1 MKIERITTEN
11 SSDINTSND
20 SFDIIGRLEI
30 YFDDVKWDYSEIIF
44 PKAVEK
50 CYPDY
55 DGAVAEDYI
64 DADNRAAYLA
74 YEDDR
79 CVGQILLSRSWN
91 RYAHIEDLSVARA
104 YRGKGIGESLLNVA
118 DAWAKKK
125 SLTGLSVEC
134 QDNNIPAS
142 RFLSKNGFEIGGVN
156 TRLYAMLGE
165 PYNSETAVF
174 WYKNI

>member
-11 SSDINTSND
+11 ISDINTSND

-55 DGAVAEDYI
+55 DGAAAEDYI
-64 DADNRAAYLA
+64 GADDRVAYLA

-91 RYAHIEDLSVARA
+91 RYAHIEDLSVSRA
-104 YRGKGIGESLLNVA
+104 YRSKGIGKSLLNAA

-125 SLTGLSVEC
+125 ALQG
-134 QDNNIPAS
+134 
-142 RFLSKNGFEIGGVN
+142 FL
-156 TRLYAMLGE
+156 
-165 PYNSETAVF
+165 
-174 WYKNI
+174 